1 MKPSYVTFSVDDG
14 HPTDL
19 TTAELLQKYELKAT
33 FYIPLRN
40 AERCVMS
47 GSQIQQLGRQFE
59 IGAHT
64 VNHVALTSLNKEQA
78 WSEVKDGKIWLEN
91 LLGNEVVSFCYPRG
105 KFSATTAA
113 LVRKAGFLGA
123 RACLFNLVEFPGD
136 PFCWG
141 VSTHAYNHSPY
152 IQVRHALLE
161 ENFRGVWNY
170 FAMYGATTDWRKH
183 FICAL
188 DHVEQ
193 HGGIA
198 HLYLHSWEIDSLGQW
213 NELESMFK
221 LVSDRKSLAR
231 VTNGDLFRMWNLRNN
246 GHHKT

>member
-123 RACLFNLVEFPGD
+123 RTCLFNLVEFPGD

-141 VSTHAYNHSPY
+141 VSTHAYNHSPAVY
-152 IQVRHALLE
+152 GTISPRMGPQRSGASISSVRWTTSNSMAVSRIFTYTAGRSTAWASGTNWSRCSNWSLIVNHW
-161 ENFRGVWNY
+161 RG
-170 FAMYGATTDWRKH
+170 
-183 FICAL
+183 
-188 DHVEQ
+188 
-193 HGGIA
+193 
-198 HLYLHSWEIDSLGQW
+198 
-213 NELESMFK
+213 
-221 LVSDRKSLAR
+221 
-231 VTNGDLFRMWNLRNN
+231 
-246 GHHKT
+246 